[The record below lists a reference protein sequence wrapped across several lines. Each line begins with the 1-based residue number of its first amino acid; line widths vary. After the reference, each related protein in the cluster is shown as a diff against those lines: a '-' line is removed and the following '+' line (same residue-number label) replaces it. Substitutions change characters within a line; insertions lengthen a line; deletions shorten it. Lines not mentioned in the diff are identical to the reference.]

1 MGKEKGKKKGM
12 GGLTPEKKRLLKQ
25 MIMAKAAEDLKKKQ
39 EEEAAAKMK
48 MIEAKV
54 APLKIDGMDKSQL
67 ESKVKELYKT
77 VCALEEEKYDWEFKI
92 RRQEYE
98 LNELSIKVNDIK
110 GKFVKPVLKKVAKP
124 ANKLAK
130 FDKSALKAKMEFRDN
145 LKSTGKDKYALE
157 EEEVKEKPDWSAP
170 KDAPAEEVE
179 EEEEEEEEE

>member
-1 MGKEKGKKKGM
+1 MGQKAQEDM
-12 GGLTPEKKRLLKQ
+12 KKRQ
-25 MIMAKAAEDLKKKQ
+25 A
-39 EEEAAAKMK
+39 EEAEAKRK
-48 MIEAKV
+48 VIEAKV
-54 APLKIDGMDKSQL
+54 GPLTIDGLNQTQL

-130 FDKSALKAKMEFRDN
+130 FDKSALKSKMEFRDN

-157 EEEVKEKPDWSAP
+157 EEEAKEKPDWSAP
-170 KDAPAEEVE
+170 RKRRRRRKLQQRKRKRKRRRKKE
-179 EEEEEEEEE
+179 EEE

>member
-1 MGKEKGKKKGM
+1 MGTNKMGEKKGKKKGM

-25 MIMAKAAEDLKKKQ
+25 MIMQKAAEDLKKKQ
-39 EEEAAAKMK
+39 EEELKAKMAIITK
-48 MIEAKV
+48 RV
-54 APLKIDGMDKSQL
+54 APLEIEGLGKSQL

-130 FDKSALKAKMEFRDN
+130 FDKSALKSKMEFRDN

-157 EEEVKEKPDWSAP
+157 EEEAKEKPDWSAP
-170 KDAPAEEVE
+170 KEEKRRRKLQQ
-179 EEEEEEEEE
+179 